1 MATIKIS
8 DLCSPLSASIGCQE
22 EFIGAVENAV
32 IRAVDARQLQDIR
45 GGLQPPTTEVMLK
58 QPILVGFRAV
68 P

>member
-8 DLCSPLSASIGCQE
+8 DLCSPLPASIGCEE

-32 IRAVDARQLQDIR
+32 IRALDARQLQHIR
-45 GGLQPPTTEVMLK
+45 GGLKFLTEVRLK
-58 QPILVGFRAV
+58 PPILVGLRAA